1 MSDQSPRM
9 ICIDDDPLALDQL
22 RFALDEIRL
31 PIRCDYF
38 GSPAK
43 ALSAHRANPADL
55 VLSDLRLG
63 ATTGLKL
70 IAEMRNYSP
79 NGIYM
84 LISGQA
90 DLESALAAMNYGDV
104 YRFYTKP
111 AERENLEAGLCDAL
125 SELNARR
132 LRSVSLTTLGAVEQM
147 TIGVAAIG
155 VDGAL
160 IFANGAAKCI
170 FEESGFF
177 DMRGGAT
184 TVRSVQAD
192 ETRQF
197 QEFLR
202 KCAANPG
209 DLQERCMFRFTA
221 PDKPTPVIFSLS
233 FSASGGPQD
242 QPFFNALVLDPA
254 RRSLPK
260 ASEIAAALN
269 LTPSEARIVH
279 GLAEGDNMEEAAN
292 RAGISISTAR
302 SYLKTVFSKTG
313 VSRQAELVRLT
324 LLACA

>member
-22 RFALDEIRL
+22 RFSLDEIRL

-43 ALSAHRANPADL
+43 ALSAHRSNPADL

-70 IAEMRNYSP
+70 IAEMRHYSQD
-79 NGIYM
+79 GIYM

-104 YRFYTKP
+104 YRFFTKP
-111 AERENLEAGLCDAL
+111 AEKENLGAGLCDAL

-132 LRSVSLTTLGAVEQM
+132 LRSVSLTTLGAVEQL

-155 VDGAL
+155 LNGEL
-160 IFANGAAKCI
+160 IFANAAAKQI

-177 DMRGGAT
+177 DMRGEA
-184 TVRSVQAD
+184 VIRSVNP
-192 ETRQF
+192 EESRRF
-197 QEFLR
+197 QEFLQ
-202 KCAANPG
+202 AAASHPG
-209 DLQERCMFRFTA
+209 DLHERCMFRFTM
-221 PDKPTPVIFSLS
+221 PEKSTPVTFSLS
-233 FSASGGPQD
+233 YSAAGGPQD
-242 QPFFNALVLDPA
+242 QPFFNVLVLDPA
-254 RRSLPK
+254 RRSMPE
-260 ASEIAAALN
+260 AAEIAAALN

-279 GLAEGDNMEEAAN
+279 GLAEGDNMEEAAR
-292 RAGISISTAR
+292 RAGVSLSTAR

>member
-1 MSDQSPRM
+1 MSDKPLRM

-31 PIRCDYF
+31 PIQCDYF

-43 ALSAHRANPADL
+43 ALGAHRCNPADL

-70 IAEMRNYSP
+70 ISEMRHYSP
-79 NGIYM
+79 DSVYM

-104 YRFYTKP
+104 YRFFTKP
-111 AERENLEAGLCDAL
+111 AEKEGLGAGLCEAL
-125 SELNARR
+125 SELSARR
-132 LRSVSLTTLGAVEQM
+132 LRSLSLTTLGAVEQL

-155 VDGAL
+155 LEGAL
-160 IFANGAAKCI
+160 IFANAAARNI
-170 FEESGFF
+170 FENSGFF
-177 DMRGGAT
+177 DIRNGGPIK
-184 TVRSVQAD
+184 SVNP
-192 ETRQF
+192 EENRRF
-197 QEFLR
+197 QDFLR
-202 KCAANPG
+202 KSSLNPG
-209 DLQERCMFRFTA
+209 DPNERCTFRFTM
-221 PDKPTPVIFSLS
+221 PEKSTPVIFSLS
-233 FSASGGPQD
+233 YSAAGGPQN

-254 RRSLPK
+254 RRNMPEPG
-260 ASEIAAALN
+260 EIAAALN

-279 GLAEGDNMEEAAN
+279 GLAEGDNMEEAAR
-292 RAGISISTAR
+292 RAGVSLSTAR